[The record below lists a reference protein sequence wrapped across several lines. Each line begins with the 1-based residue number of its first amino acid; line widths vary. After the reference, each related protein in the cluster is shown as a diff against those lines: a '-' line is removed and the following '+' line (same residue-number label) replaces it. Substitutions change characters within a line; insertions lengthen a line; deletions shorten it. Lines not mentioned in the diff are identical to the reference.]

1 METLF
6 LSEADVLR
14 LLTMEAALQE
24 VEAAFRRAA
33 AGEVRNQ
40 PRQRLHAKAGAM
52 LNYMAAADDGT
63 GFLGMKL
70 YTVARAGL
78 RFLVPLYDGETG
90 SLLALIE
97 ADNMGCIRTG
107 AATGVATKYM
117 ARPDASRVGILG
129 SGHQAPTQLQA
140 VAQVRCLTQVKV
152 YSPNSDHRRA
162 FAEKMASELELP
174 VQAVASAEQAVRETD
189 IVIAITSAK
198 DPVVEGSW
206 LAPGAHVNAAGSNAP
221 RRRELDTA
229 TVTGAARIA
238 VDSLEQ
244 AREEAGDLLI
254 PLGDQLERWRQVVEL
269 SEIVAGKKPGRESSA
284 EITVFKSLGVALEDV
299 AVAAHVYRRAREEG
313 VGRVLPRAEV

>member
-24 VEAAFRRAA
+24 VEAAFRREA
-33 AGEVRNQ
+33 AGEVRNN
-40 PRQRLHAKAGAM
+40 PRQRVRAAGGAM
-52 LNYMAAADDGT
+52 LNYMAAADDGA

-70 YTVARAGL
+70 YTVTRTGF
-78 RFLVPLYDGETG
+78 RFLVPLFDAASG

-97 ADNMGCIRTG
+97 ADNMGCLRTG

-140 VAQVRCLTQVKV
+140 VAQVRRLTHAKV
-152 YSPNSDHRRA
+152 FSPSPEHRQA
-162 FAEKMASELELP
+162 FAERM
-174 VQAVASAEQAVRETD
+174 SAELGFPVEPVDSPEKAVCETD

-198 DPVVEGSW
+198 DPVVQGSW
-206 LAPGAHVNAAGSNAP
+206 LAPGTHVNAAGSNSP
-221 RRRELDTA
+221 RRRELDDA
-229 TVTGAARIA
+229 TLTGAARVA

-254 PLGDQLERWRQVVEL
+254 PFGDDPARWRGVVEL
-269 SEIVAGKKPGRESSA
+269 SEIVAGRAPGRESRD

-313 VGRVLPRAEV
+313 VGRSLSMWED